1 MMRADNRISIEE
13 SNVFWRL
20 KALAVF
26 TVFFA
31 HLPYKGE
38 SQALIYLFNYL
49 GMVGVPAFLMLA
61 GFFECTSRSSWR
73 SKLSGLFIPLLIW
86 GTAGYLPSLIFGNM
100 SVGEAVTGYFK
111 WIYGCGSWLYFVPVL
126 FWCKLMSSSGRVWFD
141 IVLMCVSLTS
151 IILTSL
157 GLIPY
162 NDYFTAYTN
171 PFNFM
176 IYYQIGL
183 YVRKLDL
190 NYRSK
195 HLVWISVLLMG
206 GIILCWKTIPSYFSI
221 WSVPFSI
228 CSFILMYHFSRL
240 VKIGESVGKSS
251 YVIYL
256 LHMVPMGIIARRIHF
271 WWNTPLQIF
280 NVIIIFSIIAL
291 AVQVLRVILEKLHHD
306 KILRYLGYR

>member
-1 MMRADNRISIEE
+1 MKNRIYKISFDE
-13 SNVFWRL
+13 SNTFWRL

-26 TVFFA
+26 TIFFA
-31 HLPYKGE
+31 HLPYNGE
-38 SQALIYLFNYL
+38 STALIYLFNYL
-49 GMVGVPAFLMLA
+49 GVVGVPVFLIIA
-61 GFFECTSRSSWR
+61 GFFEYTSRSSWK

-86 GTAGYLPSLIFGNM
+86 GTIGYLPSLILGNM
-100 SVGEAVTGYFK
+100 SVAEAVTGYFK

-126 FWCKLMSSSGRVWFD
+126 FWCKLMSSSGRVWLD
-141 IVLMCVSLTS
+141 IVLMCISLTS
-151 IILTSL
+151 ILLTSL
-157 GLIPY
+157 KLIPY

-183 YVRKLDL
+183 YVRKLNL

-195 HLVWISVLLMG
+195 HLVWISVVLLCSVV
-206 GIILCWKTIPSYFSI
+206 LCWNTIPSYFSI

-240 VKIGESVGKSS
+240 VKLGESLGKSS

-271 WWNTPLQIF
+271 WWGTPLQIL
-280 NVIIIFSIIAL
+280 NVIIIFTIISF
-291 AVQVLRVILEKLHHD
+291 AVLVLKLILVKLHLD
-306 KILRYLGYR
+306 KILCYLGYR